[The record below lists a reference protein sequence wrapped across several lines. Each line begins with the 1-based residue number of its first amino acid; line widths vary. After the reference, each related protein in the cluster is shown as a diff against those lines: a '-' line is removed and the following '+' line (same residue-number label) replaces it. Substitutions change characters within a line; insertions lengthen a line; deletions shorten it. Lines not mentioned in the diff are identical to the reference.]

1 MTVALA
7 AVFQVRELVYQV
19 FYHNSAICRVGIDRD
34 FYSKVIIYKDIFIK
48 VIIYED
54 STKWI
59 CRYQVT

>member
-34 FYSKVIIYKDIFIK
+34 FYSKVIIYKD
-48 VIIYED
+48 